1 MERQRSEGVR
11 DSGLPTLGTRDS
23 ELKWRKS
30 ERVDGR
36 EESRGREAL
45 RAATERRRERGRRC
59 AMRLRGVGRAGRL
72 SEGRREVR
80 TAALESRAGRGLGR
94 RRSRGSAAWGWDG
107 GAQGPKARAKMLS
120 EERTKSEV

>member
-1 MERQRSEGVR
+1 MIGVR
-11 DSGLPTLGTRDS
+11 SRLGAADVDSGLGARMAEIRES
-23 ELKWRKS
+23 R
-30 ERVDGR
+30 RQRGVGR
-36 EESRGREAL
+36 ERGAL
-45 RAATERRRERGRRC
+45 RAATERLRERGRRC
-59 AMRLRGVGRAGRL
+59 AMRLRGVGRAGRR

-107 GAQGPKARAKMLS
+107 GAQGPKARAKILS